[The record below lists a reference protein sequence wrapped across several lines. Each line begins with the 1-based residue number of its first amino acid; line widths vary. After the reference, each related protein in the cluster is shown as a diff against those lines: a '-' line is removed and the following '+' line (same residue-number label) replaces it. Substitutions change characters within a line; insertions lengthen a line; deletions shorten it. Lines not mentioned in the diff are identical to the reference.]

1 MSANYEVVEVIEGSY
16 YWLQYQ
22 APAGNWVDL
31 VGFPTFEDAV
41 SHGQYEQSLGKVC
54 RIVTKTINVLEVA

>member
-1 MSANYEVVEVIEGSY
+1 MNANYKVVEVIEGGY

-41 SHGQYEQSLGKVC
+41 SHGQYKQSLGNVC